1 MVSNIVVLLER
12 IGRSSQLHAL
22 SGEQL
27 KQELS
32 SAGVAPSVQAAILEQ
47 HARRLEELIGASKN
61 VCCLIHA
68 PQDEEPEDVPQKDGE
83 EVWSQGECARGRADC
98 RVASAA

>member
-12 IGRSSQLHAL
+12 IGRSSRLHAL

-27 KQELS
+27 KQELG
-32 SAGVAPSVQAAILEQ
+32 SAGVAADVQTAILQQ
-47 HARRLEELIGASKN
+47 HARQLEELIGASKN

-83 EVWSQGECARGRADC
+83 EVRSQAQFAQDRADC